1 MQQDVILQ
9 LGLNVNLISLH
20 KKTRYDITKIIY
32 SKSAVFNLTHTSHLN
47 LIKVKD
53 RVEDRVLEVD
63 SAFERHGWRGEAGH

>member
-47 LIKVKD
+47 QIKVK
-53 RVEDRVLEVD
+53 DRVLEVD
-63 SAFERHGWRGEAGH
+63 SAFERHGWRG

>member
-32 SKSAVFNLTHTSHLN
+32 SKSAVFNLTHISHLN
-47 LIKVKD
+47 QIKVK
-53 RVEDRVLEVD
+53 DRVLEVD
-63 SAFERHGWRGEAGH
+63 SAFERHGWRG